1 MFGSAQTARW
11 RLGRAFAM
19 KQSADFDL
27 LALDL
32 FTSEGAPSTPDP
44 GRPVCIASPGTVPPL
59 VPRRM
64 PALHIACP
72 ASEGA
77 AQRYRKPLWRPF
89 KAGP

>member
-1 MFGSAQTARW
+1 MFGSAQTARQ
-11 RLGRAFAM
+11 RLGEACGM
-19 KQSADFDL
+19 KQSADVDQ

-44 GRPVCIASPGTVPPL
+44 RRPACITSPGTVPPL

-64 PALHIACP
+64 PALRIACP

-89 KAGP
+89 KAEP